1 LDAGAEH
8 FQAVAAAA
16 SLPAFVFDVAGA
28 VSNWPG
34 WGVAAVLFVSAMAA

>member
-1 LDAGAEH
+1 LGASAEH
-8 FQAVAAAA
+8 FQAVAADA

-34 WGVAAVLFVSAMAA
+34 WGVAGMLFVSAMAA